1 MSAFF
6 FIFSYLTALT
16 YYRKEKENT
25 TITKKHMHDLLMYGL
40 IPRVSSLMRP
50 RELGCL
56 SEVAQGNEVR
66 RDAVV
71 LSPLWISVYYVM
83 PPQEL
88 YCISSARPSVL
99 PMVDPEIMKWGD
111 VGKRGVRT
119 HIFICNSP
127 IHVRTAI

>member
-1 MSAFF
+1 MNVCIF

-40 IPRVSSLMRP
+40 IPCVSSLMRP

-66 RDAVV
+66 RDAVRRYKPALDQCLLCNAPAGTV
-71 LSPLWISVYYVM
+71 LHFV
-83 PPQEL
+83 
-88 YCISSARPSVL
+88 RPSVR
-99 PMVDPEIMKWGD
+99 PSNGRSRNNEMGRRWQA
-111 VGKRGVRT
+111 RSANT
-119 HIFICNSP
+119 HIYL
-127 IHVRTAI
+127 